1 MSSVKKTT
9 MNFDLRNTSPADTTE
24 TITMPHVLELISV
37 CHSGPITPNRPSLW
51 TKMTNYPPTGLLLK
65 DISFEVISFLN
76 KIFFKTFFLFN

>member
-1 MSSVKKTT
+1 
-9 MNFDLRNTSPADTTE
+9 MNFDLRNTSPAETTE

-65 DISFEVISFLN
+65 DISFEVSCLN
-76 KIFFKTFFLFN
+76 YKLLF